1 MAKVLGMPM
10 AELWLQK
17 RTSRGNLMNS
27 IQPVLQKL
35 YVSIGKHDNTQGR
48 FSFEKPFYYAIRVFT
63 IEH

>member
-27 IQPVLQKL
+27 IQPVLEKL
-35 YVSIGKHDNTQGR
+35 YVSTSKHYNAQGR
-48 FSFEKPFYYAIRVFT
+48 SSFEKPFYCAIGVLQ
-63 IEH
+63 